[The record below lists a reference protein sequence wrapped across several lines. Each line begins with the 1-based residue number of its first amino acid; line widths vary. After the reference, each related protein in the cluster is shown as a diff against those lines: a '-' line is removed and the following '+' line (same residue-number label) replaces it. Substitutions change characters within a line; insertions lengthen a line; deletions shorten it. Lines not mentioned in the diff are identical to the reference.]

1 MDRIE
6 SAIQAAKDG
15 DNDTARA
22 LLKELLEEDVD
33 NERAWLWLSQV
44 VESDAE
50 RRLCLQQVLRINPQN
65 RGAQQGLA
73 HLGSPVPGEE
83 EPVAPQQPPVE
94 LGLTMRSVRYAA
106 SPGGHVAK
114 TGIES
119 PKAPA
124 RMPPAV
130 ATRRTEPRRPRFLPV
145 LLGIAGVLAVVLVV
159 FIVTTRMESGEPGT
173 DVAAESTLAIRIVEE
188 TTSQASTAE
197 PTSAIQTVE
206 ETPDKAPTAEPT
218 GAPQSTEPA
227 PTPAQPQPTEPAPT
241 PTQPEPT
248 KSPATPA
255 PAATAADQ
263 PVATRSETDA
273 AGLVDLGLHDGTTA
287 EVRVVSSTGEP
298 VAGSDVFAVSDSA
311 GLSLVAVAPGYRPYV
326 ATWESDANSTT
337 SLARAPSAS
346 EAPIT
351 IELVPETDV
360 YMTETS
366 VSLEGLLSLP
376 DHAPGWEANQ
386 WSAGEVCAVLGSSG
400 HAYRALLA
408 LAAKPSGPHFEIGFA
423 GAADAE
429 ELCAQAL
436 PVPDLPGEL
445 TVIRSDDADVT
456 LAAWN
461 PGGEG
466 ILHGRV
472 VGEDAQGVA
481 GVTVHV
487 AETGASATTLPHGWY
502 YLPARETVT
511 LTLSAEIGELS
522 GGPLQVGAVAGRVVA
537 APPLEVVR
545 TEEAV
550 TETPSPEET
559 LATYWQ
565 LVNEGRFDNAW
576 VLLSSRFQVDRFG
589 GGVQGFR
596 AHYAE
601 MGLCRVVA
609 EEVRLLEQ
617 GAESAVVAARML
629 YETGSRCELDAF
641 DFDFHFVYDAD
652 HAAWLLDDSV
662 WQGVSQ

>member
-15 DNDTARA
+15 DDDTARA
-22 LLKELLEEDVD
+22 LFRELLEENAD

-65 RGAQQGLA
+65 SGARQGLA
-73 HLGSPVPGEE
+73 HLGSPAPGEE
-83 EPVAPQQPPVE
+83 KPIGPQQPPVKY
-94 LGLTMRSVRYAA
+94 GLTMRSVRYAA
-106 SPGGHVAK
+106 TPREHVAK

-124 RMPPAV
+124 RMPPV
-130 ATRRTEPRRPRFLPV
+130 AAARRSEPRRPRFLPV

-159 FIVTTRMESGEPGT
+159 FIVTTRMEGGVLGT
-173 DVAAESTLAIRIVEE
+173 DVAAEPTLAIEIVDEA
-188 TTSQASTAE
+188 TSPAPTVE
-197 PTSAIQTVE
+197 PTLAIQNVA
-206 ETPDKAPTAEPT
+206 ETPDQAPTA
-218 GAPQSTEPA
+218 G
-227 PTPAQPQPTEPAPT
+227 PQPTEPAPT
-241 PTQPEPT
+241 PAQSQPSEPAATPTQPEPAQ
-248 KSPATPA
+248 SPAVPA
-255 PAATAADQ
+255 PTATAADQ
-263 PVATRSETDA
+263 PVATRGETDA
-273 AGLVDLGLHDGTTA
+273 AGLVDLGLHDGTTV
-287 EVRVVSSTGEP
+287 EVQVVSSVGEP
-298 VAGSDVFAVSDSA
+298 VAGSDVFAVSGSA
-311 GLSLVAVAPGYRPYV
+311 GLTLVAVAPGYRPYA
-326 ATWESDANSTT
+326 ATWKSEADSMT

-346 EAPIT
+346 EAPVT
-351 IELVPETDV
+351 IELAPETDL
-360 YMTETS
+360 YMAESS
-366 VSLEGLLSLP
+366 VTLDGLLNLA
-376 DHAPGWEANQ
+376 DHAPGWESSRE
-386 WSAGEVCAVLGSSG
+386 SAGEACAVLGSSG
-400 HAYRALLA
+400 HAYRILLA
-408 LAAKPSGPHFEIGFA
+408 FAAEPSGPHFEMGFS

-436 PVPDLPGEL
+436 PGPELPGEL
-445 TVIRSDDADVT
+445 TVIRSDDAGVT

-472 VGEDAQGVA
+472 VGEDARGIS

-487 AETGASATTLPHGWY
+487 TETGASATTLPHGWY

-511 LTLSAEIGELS
+511 LTLYAETDELA

-537 APPLEVVR
+537 APPLELKR
-545 TEEAV
+545 TEEVVA
-550 TETPSPEET
+550 ETPSPEEA
-559 LATYWQ
+559 LATYWH
-565 LVNEGRFDNAW
+565 LVNGGRFDDAW
-576 VLLSSRFQVDRFG
+576 ALLSSRFQVDRFG

-596 AHYAE
+596 EHYAE

-617 GAESAVVAARML
+617 DAESAVVAARML

>member
-15 DNDTARA
+15 DDDTARA
-22 LLKELLEEDVD
+22 LLKELLEEDAD

-73 HLGSPVPGEE
+73 HLGSPVAAEE
-83 EPVAPQQPPVE
+83 EPVGPQQPRVE
-94 LGLTMRSVRYAA
+94 HGLTMRSVRYAGR
-106 SPGGHVAK
+106 PGEHVVKA
-114 TGIES
+114 GIES

-130 ATRRTEPRRPRFLPV
+130 ATRRPEPHRPRFLPV

-159 FIVTTRMESGEPGT
+159 FIVTTRMGGGEPGT
-173 DVAAESTLAIRIVEE
+173 DVAADPTLAIQIVDEA
-188 TTSQASTAE
+188 TDAAPTVE
-197 PTSAIQTVE
+197 PTLAIQTVE
-206 ETPDKAPTAEPT
+206 GTPDQAPIAVPT
-218 GAPQSTEPA
+218 TA
-227 PTPAQPQPTEPAPT
+227 PTPAQSQPSEPAAT
-241 PTQPEPT
+241 QTQPEPT
-248 KSPATPA
+248 QSPATPA
-255 PAATAADQ
+255 PTATAADQ
-263 PVATRSETDA
+263 SIATRGETDA
-273 AGLVDLGLHDGTTA
+273 EGLVDLALRDGTTT
-287 EVRVVSSTGEP
+287 EVHVVSSTGEP
-298 VAGSDVFAVSDSA
+298 LAGSDVFAVSDPT

-326 ATWESDANSTT
+326 ATWQSDANSTT
-337 SLARAPSAS
+337 STARAPSAS
-346 EAPIT
+346 DAPIT

-360 YMTETS
+360 YMTECS
-366 VSLEGLLSLP
+366 VSLEGLLSRP
-376 DHAPGWEANQ
+376 DHAPGWQANQ
-386 WSAGEVCAVLGSSG
+386 WPAGEVCAVLGSSK
-400 HAYRALLA
+400 HAYRSLLA
-408 LAAKPSGPHFEIGFA
+408 LAAETLGPHFQMGFA

-429 ELCAQAL
+429 GLCAQAL

-445 TVIRSDDADVT
+445 TVIRSDDAGVT

-472 VGEDAQGVA
+472 IGEDAQGIA

-487 AETGASATTLPHGWY
+487 AETGASATTLPQGWY

-511 LTLSAEIGELS
+511 LTLSAEMGELS
-522 GGPLQVGAVAGRVVA
+522 GGPLPVGVVAGRVVA
-537 APPLEVVR
+537 APLLEIVR
-545 TEEAV
+545 TEEV
-550 TETPSPEET
+550 VSETPSPEEVA
-559 LATYWQ
+559 ATYWH
-565 LVNEGRFDNAW
+565 LVNDGRFNDAW

-596 AHYAE
+596 EHYAE

-617 GAESAVVAARML
+617 DAESAVVAARML
-629 YETGSRCELDAF
+629 YETGSHCELDAF

>member
-22 LLKELLEEDVD
+22 LLKELLEENAN

-50 RRLCLQQVLRINPQN
+50 RRLCLLQVLRINPQN

-73 HLGSPVPGEE
+73 HLGSPVPAEE
-83 EPVAPQQPPVE
+83 EPVGPQQPPVAA
-94 LGLTMRSVRYAA
+94 GLTMRSVRYAGR
-106 SPGGHVAK
+106 PGEHVTKA
-114 TGIES
+114 GIES
-119 PKAPA
+119 PKEPA

-130 ATRRTEPRRPRFLPV
+130 ATRSAAPRRPRFLPV

-159 FIVTTRMESGEPGT
+159 FIVTTRMEGGEPGT
-173 DVAAESTLAIRIVEE
+173 DIAAESTLAIQIVEE
-188 TTSQASTAE
+188 TTGPAPTVES
-197 PTSAIQTVE
+197 TSAIQTVE
-206 ETPDKAPTAEPT
+206 GTPDQAPTAKPT
-218 GAPQSTEPA
+218 TA
-227 PTPAQPQPTEPAPT
+227 PTLAQSQPTEPAPA

-255 PAATAADQ
+255 PAATAADR
-263 PVATRSETDA
+263 PVATRGETDA
-273 AGLVDLGLHDGTTA
+273 AGLADLGLHDGTTA
-287 EVRVVSSTGEP
+287 EVHVVNSTGEP
-298 VAGSDVFAVSDSA
+298 VAGSDVFAVSDPA
-311 GLSLVAVAPGYRPYV
+311 GLSLVAVAPGYRPYA

-346 EAPIT
+346 KAPIT
-351 IELVPETDV
+351 IVLVPETDV
-360 YMTETS
+360 YMAESS

-386 WSAGEVCAVLGSSG
+386 WPAGEVCAVLGSSG
-400 HAYRALLA
+400 HAYRSLLA
-408 LAAKPSGPHFEIGFA
+408 LAAKPSGPHLEMGFG

-429 ELCAQAL
+429 GLCAQAL

-445 TVIRSDDADVT
+445 TVIRSDDAGVT

-466 ILHGRV
+466 TLHGRV
-472 VGEDAQGVA
+472 VGEDAQGIA

-511 LTLSAEIGELS
+511 LTLSAETDVLS
-522 GGPLQVGAVAGRVVA
+522 GGPLLVGAVAGRVVA
-537 APPLEVVR
+537 APPLEMLR
-545 TEEAV
+545 TEEVV
-550 TETPSPEET
+550 TETPSPEEVV
-559 LATYWQ
+559 ATYWH

-576 VLLSSRFQVDRFG
+576 VLLSSRFQVERFG

-596 AHYAE
+596 EHYAE

-609 EEVRLLEQ
+609 EDVRLLEQ
-617 GAESAVVAARML
+617 DAESAVVAARML
-629 YETGSRCELDAF
+629 YETGRHCELDAF

-652 HAAWLLDDSV
+652 HAAWLLDDTV